1 MNNKTNKKFS
11 SKKFKYGTSA
21 AVFTIVFVIFII
33 LINVLLSYIDSR
45 NGGFYVDMT
54 TEQLY
59 GVSDASVAAL
69 SAVDKPV
76 EIIFCSHK
84 DKLTDVDVLNPIVML
99 AESYEKTFDNVSVV
113 YKDKLSDVAY
123 FDKFKKTSTD
133 ELNLYS
139 IIVNSPSTGLSKIY
153 NWDDMYKLNTEGAL
167 FAFDGEYKLTS
178 AILATARNDEDML
191 SAGLVTGHGENTHL
205 VKHFL
210 EDFGYN
216 VSEVDLK
223 LVSDKELATYDLLL
237 VCNPRVDFIG
247 MEKKEIEAAEKTEE
261 TQVQAQNDVEANAV
275 SEEADVAEENKENG
289 SALVT
294 ESKSVNEIR
303 KLRDYVTESYGNLFL
318 FFDPNGANMPELFSL
333 AEDGFGVRLSNML
346 PIYDYKES
354 LTNTTQNSQED
365 WRFLGYYSTET
376 ESEGYK
382 MHKGISE
389 SGTGI
394 KPAFGIS
401 CLMNI
406 PKSQVGS
413 MSISPIVTSSENA
426 IVWVENEFQAV
437 PYVPLMT
444 LSKYTKLVDS
454 KEYSGNA
461 VISASSS
468 FLNELDNPSFANADL
483 FKNMLSKMGN
493 SYAALD
499 IDFKVLDESTIE
511 VTTADA
517 DGMMKKLA
525 IVIPVIIAVAGIA
538 VFIKRKYL

>member
-167 FAFDGEYKLTS
+167 FAFDGEYKFTS

-261 TQVQAQNDVEANAV
+261 TQV
-275 SEEADVAEENKENG
+275 
-289 SALVT
+289 
-294 ESKSVNEIR
+294 
-303 KLRDYVTESYGNLFL
+303 
-318 FFDPNGANMPELFSL
+318 
-333 AEDGFGVRLSNML
+333 
-346 PIYDYKES
+346 
-354 LTNTTQNSQED
+354 
-365 WRFLGYYSTET
+365 
-376 ESEGYK
+376 
-382 MHKGISE
+382 
-389 SGTGI
+389 
-394 KPAFGIS
+394 
-401 CLMNI
+401 
-406 PKSQVGS
+406 
-413 MSISPIVTSSENA
+413 
-426 IVWVENEFQAV
+426 
-437 PYVPLMT
+437 
-444 LSKYTKLVDS
+444 
-454 KEYSGNA
+454 
-461 VISASSS
+461 
-468 FLNELDNPSFANADL
+468 
-483 FKNMLSKMGN
+483 
-493 SYAALD
+493 
-499 IDFKVLDESTIE
+499 
-511 VTTADA
+511 
-517 DGMMKKLA
+517 
-525 IVIPVIIAVAGIA
+525 
-538 VFIKRKYL
+538 